1 MRKVQEETDLE
12 VTNKDKEKRSGKQD
26 EKKEGISGMM
36 HT

>member
-26 EKKEGISGMM
+26 EKRRAFQG
-36 HT
+36 